1 LAQLRLHPSAFGV
14 NKYRYFLPAMHD
26 WFGLLLLIACGL
38 MIWELSLSNL
48 FGLDLSGNLSFVVI
62 VILISRIPYYLS
74 DRLAG
79 KLVISSIDLHLSIY
93 GFLYQPLA
101 FINS

>member
-1 LAQLRLHPSAFGV
+1 
-14 NKYRYFLPAMHD
+14 MHD